1 MQHYKT
7 IQVAAPEETGSAA
20 ADIVQAVMQAKLLQ
34 GLQTPRSGL
43 HSAVPSRC
51 YPYLRPR
58 RPEIKRK

>member
-7 IQVAAPEETGSAA
+7 IQVATPEETGSAA

-43 HSAVPSRC
+43 CFAVSPDVTLIRD
-51 YPYLRPR
+51 RAG
-58 RPEIKRK
+58 RKWK

>member
-43 HSAVPSRC
+43 CFAVSPDVTLIRD
-51 YPYLRPR
+51 RAG
-58 RPEIKRK
+58 RKWK

>member
-20 ADIVQAVMQAKLLQ
+20 ADIVQAAMQAKLLQ

-43 HSAVPSRC
+43 CFAVSPDVTLIRD
-51 YPYLRPR
+51 RAG
-58 RPEIKRK
+58 RKWK